1 MELDIRQNNELIM
14 DINSDKE
21 RVTVDLAD
29 SDVGDSKLA
38 TIRPTF
44 VTNIDVTVDLGS
56 TYLLVGSAI
65 ATCAYHESVR
75 LSRCNRLVTG

>member
-29 SDVGDSKLA
+29 SDVGDSKLP

-44 VTNIDVTVDLGS
+44 VTNIDGPWINVPPCRIRDC
-56 TYLLVGSAI
+56 YM
-65 ATCAYHESVR
+65 R
-75 LSRCNRLVTG
+75 LP

>member
-29 SDVGDSKLA
+29 SDVGD
-38 TIRPTF
+38 
-44 VTNIDVTVDLGS
+44 
-56 TYLLVGSAI
+56 LVM
-65 ATCAYHESVR
+65 
-75 LSRCNRLVTG
+75 LVT

>member
-29 SDVGDSKLA
+29 SDVGDSKL
-38 TIRPTF
+38 TTTLHDDPSNIR
-44 VTNIDVTVDLGS
+44 
-56 TYLLVGSAI
+56 
-65 ATCAYHESVR
+65 HQH
-75 LSRCNRLVTG
+75 RCNRGPWINVPPGRIRDCYMRLP